1 MLPFLLTSRPDWSQR
16 YMPGVRC
23 SAISTT
29 FATRPVIGRKY
40 NHFNTIIL
48 RPVELIVTWPEDFGA
63 SDAISG
69 VTTRLWPP
77 SQVRPI
83 SGVPDKI
90 ALSDVIK
97 NVAVS
102 VGCRFSFMGGFGRG
116 QESRKPDDAMP
127 AALC

>member
-1 MLPFLLTSRPDWSQR
+1 M
-16 YMPGVRC
+16 
-23 SAISTT
+23 
-29 FATRPVIGRKY
+29 FANDIFI
-40 NHFNTIIL
+40 N
-48 RPVELIVTWPEDFGA
+48 VTA
-63 SDAISG
+63 
-69 VTTRLWPP
+69 RLWPP
-77 SQVRPI
+77 LRVRPI

-102 VGCRFSFMGGFGRG
+102 VGCRFSFMGGFGRV